1 MVSNSPRVLA
11 PQVEKGTL
19 QRTLL
24 SPPHYYVGTPLQG
37 APRSVQRT
45 ILHPST
51 HQSINSSSSSSS
63 SSNKSTQVRSIPIR
77 KDDEVIITRG
87 SLKGREGKVISVYR
101 LKYVIHI
108 ERVTREKVNG
118 QSVPVGVHPSKVQI
132 TKLKIDKDRDAI
144 LERKGGKVKEDDKGK
159 NKE

>member
-1 MVSNSPRVLA
+1 MSSCPHPSPRSSA
-11 PQVEKGTL
+11 
-19 QRTLL
+19 L
-24 SPPHYYVGTPLQG
+24 STTYFLP
-37 APRSVQRT
+37 SV
-45 ILHPST
+45 HPSI
-51 HQSINSSSSSSS
+51 HQFPSSS
-63 SSNKSTQVRSIPIR
+63 SSNKSIQVRSIPIR

-144 LERKGGKVKEDDKGK
+144 LERKGGRAKEGDKGK